1 MPQQEDDD
9 LEDRKKEKGLK
20 KIATG
25 LPGLDDILDGGF
37 IKGNSILVCGP
48 PGAGKTTLAFQFLC
62 EGAKREEPGA
72 YISFDEDGS
81 KLLANMSSFGWDLE
95 GLLKQ
100 DMLRIQKV
108 GALEIQQ
115 FASQES
121 ILLVEIIRSI
131 GAKRVVVDSLTSYEL
146 LFKMDYERMIY
157 IKRLIEEIVNR
168 GCTMLAI
175 SEAPQGTLSRFS
187 LAEFIF
193 DTVIDL
199 QPNKQFKTNR
209 ALEIVKNRGSAPS
222 LARSRWTSQRT
233 ESPSHPAKSPRA
245 GSLENNTGRSCIPP
259 GHWRDRSP
267 CLQPLTGNGKKRARG
282 DSGYNLNKRRPELGD
297 AG

>member
-1 MPQQEDDD
+1 MPQLEDDD

-25 LPGLDDILDGGF
+25 VPGLDDILGGGF
-37 IKGNSILVCGP
+37 IKGNSILICGP

-62 EGAKREEPGA
+62 EGAKLQEPGA

-81 KLLANMSSFGWDLE
+81 KLLLNMSSFGWDLE
-95 GLLKQ
+95 TLQKQ

-157 IKRLIEEIVNR
+157 IKRLIDEIVGR

-175 SEAPQGTLSRFS
+175 SEAPYGSLSRFG

-199 QPNKQFKTNR
+199 QPNRQLKTGR
-209 ALEIVKNRGSAPS
+209 ALEVVKNRGSAHRLGPVHMDIS
-222 LARSRWTSQRT
+222 KNGVTVSSR
-233 ESPSHPAKSPRA
+233 
-245 GSLENNTGRSCIPP
+245 
-259 GHWRDRSP
+259 
-267 CLQPLTGNGKKRARG
+267 
-282 DSGYNLNKRRPELGD
+282 
-297 AG
+297 